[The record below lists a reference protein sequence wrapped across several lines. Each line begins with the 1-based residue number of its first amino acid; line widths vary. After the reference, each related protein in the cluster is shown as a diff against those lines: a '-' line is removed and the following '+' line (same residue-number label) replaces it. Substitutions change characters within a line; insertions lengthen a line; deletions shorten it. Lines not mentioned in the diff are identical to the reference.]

1 MRKSAL
7 IVDDSRSAR
16 LVLKRMLEIHDLDIA
31 TAESAEEALDYLT
44 VHRPDVIFM
53 DHLMP
58 GMDGFEAVSAI
69 KKNPATATI
78 PIMMYTSQKGEVYVG
93 QARALGAVGV
103 LPKEVGPVEVSKVL
117 ASLRVIGEH
126 TDREREAASAG
137 ERPNGTEWPEL
148 ERFDKDLRELIGDLF
163 AQQRAVIRRD
173 LLDSYETI
181 ARRVADEMRGPGAVE
196 EPPAAPGRD
205 ALPLPLRIAVLVLT
219 VASVGFAWAYWQREQ
234 AYSRAR
240 AENAGLVAA
249 MERLQTAQAEAA
261 PAIEDASTAPP
272 RPRPGEATLDAI
284 AWAMNQSAPYGF
296 DEFPLD
302 DRRVTLLEGLTSRL
316 LDMGF
321 EGEVLVETHVGD
333 FCMVAGEE
341 GFELAPAGLDAGD
354 CDQLGYAPGEAFEL
368 GLRQSVA
375 FANFLGTAEE
385 ATQGRIRY
393 VITSL
398 GNAEPAVPYPPV
410 ASGAS
415 AGMWNAAAR
424 ANNRVE
430 ITLLPAR

>member
-1 MRKSAL
+1 
-7 IVDDSRSAR
+7 
-16 LVLKRMLEIHDLDIA
+16 
-31 TAESAEEALDYLT
+31 
-44 VHRPDVIFM
+44 
-53 DHLMP
+53 
-58 GMDGFEAVSAI
+58 
-69 KKNPATATI
+69 
-78 PIMMYTSQKGEVYVG
+78 
-93 QARALGAVGV
+93 
-103 LPKEVGPVEVSKVL
+103 
-117 ASLRVIGEH
+117 
-126 TDREREAASAG
+126 
-137 ERPNGTEWPEL
+137 
-148 ERFDKDLRELIGDLF
+148 
-163 AQQRAVIRRD
+163 
-173 LLDSYETI
+173 
-181 ARRVADEMRGPGAVE
+181 
-196 EPPAAPGRD
+196 
-205 ALPLPLRIAVLVLT
+205 
-219 VASVGFAWAYWQREQ
+219 
-234 AYSRAR
+234 
-240 AENAGLVAA
+240 

-261 PAIEDASTAPP
+261 PAIEDASTAP
-272 RPRPGEATLDAI
+272 PRPGEATLDAI